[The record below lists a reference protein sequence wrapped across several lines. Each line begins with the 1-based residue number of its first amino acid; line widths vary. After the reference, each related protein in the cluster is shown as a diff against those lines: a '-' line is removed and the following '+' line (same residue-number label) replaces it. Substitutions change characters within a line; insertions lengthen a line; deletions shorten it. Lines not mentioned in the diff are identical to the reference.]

1 MSCYEP
7 SKATLEKLAKRQANK
22 GIAPCGEC
30 NINRHNCCRPR
41 LDGTLCTCS
50 CARAEAARQRMGS
63 NAGGDPARRQLGPI
77 LGGVHREAVP
87 SAEECT
93 FNYSRMRQGLLEPI
107 ERSPKSWR
115 RFQIRFNWQ
124 GWSLR

>member
-50 CARAEAARQRMGS
+50 CPRAEATRRRMGL
-63 NAGGDPARRQLGPI
+63 NVGDGPLRRQPGPVR
-77 LGGVHREAVP
+77 GGFRREAVP

-93 FNYSRMRQGLLEPI
+93 FT
-107 ERSPKSWR
+107 
-115 RFQIRFNWQ
+115 
-124 GWSLR
+124 